1 LIAVS
6 DRRPTA
12 VTLVDQEIV
21 GPYPLTRGTGPRLFA
36 GGDAEHTFELA
47 ACDNYDNG
55 VVYLAYRALA

>member
-36 GGDAEHTFELA
+36 DAEHKFELA
-47 ACDNYDNG
+47 ACDNYDNAA
-55 VVYLAYRALA
+55 VYLAYRALA